1 MDLNDVVVFAKVVQ
15 SGSFTR
21 AGREL
26 ELPKSTVSRKVSELE
41 ERLGARLLQRTTRS
55 LSLTDAGR
63 AFHEHA
69 QRVVNELEAGTA
81 AVQALE
87 DAPRGLLRVT
97 APLNF
102 GLFAPALSSFAVR
115 HPAVEIELVC
125 TDRMV
130 DLVEEQFDVA
140 IRASRLKDS
149 TLVARPLGVLA
160 NVLVASPRYVAAHGQ
175 PRQPKD
181 LVKHACLV
189 FGGGPDRG
197 HYRLTRKGREEEV
210 TVRGRLVAND
220 FDLLHEAAKDG
231 LGVAML
237 PYPRVQD
244 DCRSSRLMRV
254 LPEWNAP
261 AFPIHA
267 VYPSTRHLS
276 PKVRAF
282 VDHLVATGAPL
293 PWQALGSAE

>member
-1 MDLNDVVVFAKVVQ
+1 VDLNDVVVFAKVVQ

-26 ELPKSTVSRKVSELE
+26 DLPKSTVSRKVSELE

-63 AFHEHA
+63 AFYEHA
-69 QRVVNELEAGTA
+69 TRVVSELDAGAA
-81 AVQALE
+81 AVQELE

-102 GLFAPALSSFAVR
+102 GLFAPLLSSFAGR
-115 HPAVEIELVC
+115 HPAVEVELVC

-160 NVLVASPRYVAAHGQ
+160 NLLLSSPRYVAAHGQ

-189 FGGGPDRG
+189 FGAGPDRG
-197 HYRLTRKGREEEV
+197 HYRLTRKGREEVV

-220 FDLLHEAAKDG
+220 FDLLHEAARDG

-237 PYPRVQD
+237 PYPRVQE
-244 DCRSSRLMRV
+244 DCKAGRLVRV
-254 LPEWNAP
+254 LPEWDAP
-261 AFPIHA
+261 SFPIRA

-282 VDHLVATGAPL
+282 VDHLTTTSVPL
-293 PWQALGSAE
+293 PWQPLGTSG